1 MFKTESVVIMEM
13 KDRISN
19 GVKCMDGLPE
29 RSDLSPA
36 REYLERAM
44 GIIRKV
50 SDTQM
55 EALEQAAELC
65 AHSIANDG
73 LVHLFGTG
81 HSRILIEEMFP
92 RHGSFPGFHPIV
104 ELSLTYHNQVV
115 GANGQRQAMFL
126 EHVEGLGAVILSN
139 FVFQPPDVFMVFSN
153 SGVNEVVVDAALE
166 ARKRGMAVIAVV
178 SLEHCLASAP
188 KHSSGKRLPD
198 VADIT
203 LDNCTPPGD
212 ALVGVDGLEDP
223 VGPGSTIG
231 GAAVVNAL
239 KVSIAARLAQLG
251 RPPIVLT
258 SSFFIG
264 AEASAQRFED
274 CYNDYRRRVQR
285 VFGCAE

>member
-1 MFKTESVVIMEM
+1 
-13 KDRISN
+13 
-19 GVKCMDGLPE
+19 MDGLPE

-36 REYLERAM
+36 QEYLERAM